1 MIKQLISK
9 DLKDYI
15 KSNPKSVLLDV
26 RTEEEWNT
34 DGKPDGEK
42 IGLKTYFLTIQFADK
57 SFNQNFEE
65 EFKKLILENKFI
77 EWEEVYDGDFKG
89 TLKSEVESIISKKKH
104 IIFDVD
110 VKGGLSLK
118 KYFGESGLSIFIN
131 VSSIDILKKRL
142 INRGTESNEE
152 IEERLLKAK
161 EELSLKNKF
170 DLTIDNDDLSDTL
183 KNLKNTVQKFINN

>member
-57 SFNQNFEE
+57 SFNQNFIED
-65 EFKKLILENKFI
+65 FKKLNIEEDNEILTMCMGGVRSQAAAELLTKENYKCI
-77 EWEEVYDGDFKG
+77 NISDGFLGNPDNVGWKN
-89 TLKSEVESIISKKKH
+89 
-104 IIFDVD
+104 
-110 VKGGLSLK
+110 
-118 KYFGESGLSIFIN
+118 SGLPS
-131 VSSIDILKKRL
+131 K
-142 INRGTESNEE
+142 
-152 IEERLLKAK
+152 
-161 EELSLKNKF
+161 
-170 DLTIDNDDLSDTL
+170 
-183 KNLKNTVQKFINN
+183 